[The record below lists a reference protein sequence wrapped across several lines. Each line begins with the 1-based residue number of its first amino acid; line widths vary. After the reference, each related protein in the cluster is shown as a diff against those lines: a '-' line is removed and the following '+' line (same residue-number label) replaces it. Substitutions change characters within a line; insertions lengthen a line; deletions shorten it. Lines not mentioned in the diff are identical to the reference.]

1 MPEKTTLTGNL
12 AFIALAD
19 VFQILGG
26 NNSTGVL
33 RIKSQYTP
41 NPGLIYFVNGD
52 PVNASTGS
60 LHGTEAI
67 YALFGWTEGN
77 FEFDEQAISVGHVV
91 KQGRMEIVLDALRML
106 DDGVIKKVGPPS
118 FDDSM
123 VLETGKVK
131 GSEKGGRKV
140 VTGPPLDYSHIL
152 EEEDY
157 RDGERLIKEGGHG
170 KWIWVILEGTVNIS
184 RELPPGPLT
193 VNRLGQGCFI
203 GTVTSLSF
211 LEYARSASVIAEG
224 SVRLGLIDTERLS
237 REYTS
242 LSPEFRALLISVD
255 GRLRQVTDRVVDLY
269 LKNNKGKELTKGK
282 KVIMKSGSSKK
293 QAFIVSGGEACVVGK
308 SKRGHFPLLT
318 LKKDDVFGNFP
329 FLQMGHETRSASV
342 MATDNLKV
350 SKLDVDAIQEEYD
363 NLSGTFRNLIFNA
376 STCVFST
383 TKRAYRLHEKA

>member
-1 MPEKTTLTGNL
+1 MPERTTLTGNL

-60 LHGTEAI
+60 LHGIEAI
-67 YALFGWTEGN
+67 HTLFGWTEGN
-77 FEFDEQAISVGHVV
+77 FEFDEQEINIGHVV

-118 FDDSM
+118 FDDSIT
-123 VLETGKVK
+123 LETGK
-131 GSEKGGRKV
+131 GGEKSGHKV
-140 VTGPPLDYSHIL
+140 VTGPSLDYSHIL

-184 RELPPGPLT
+184 RETPSGPLT

-224 SVRLGLIDTERLS
+224 NVRLGLIDTERLS

-255 GRLRQVTDRVVDLY
+255 GRLRQVTDRVVEFY
-269 LKNNKGKELTKGK
+269 LNQNRGKELTKGK

-293 QAFIVSGGEACVVGK
+293 QAFIIIGGEACVVGK
-308 SKRGHFPLLT
+308 SKKGHLPLLT

-342 MATDNLKV
+342 MATENLKV
-350 SKLDVDAIQEEYD
+350 SKLDVDDIQKEYE

-383 TKRAYRLHEKA
+383 TKSAYRRHEKT

>member
-1 MPEKTTLTGNL
+1 
-12 AFIALAD
+12 
-19 VFQILGG
+19 
-26 NNSTGVL
+26 
-33 RIKSQYTP
+33 
-41 NPGLIYFVNGD
+41 
-52 PVNASTGS
+52 
-60 LHGTEAI
+60 
-67 YALFGWTEGN
+67 
-77 FEFDEQAISVGHVV
+77 
-91 KQGRMEIVLDALRML
+91 ML

-118 FDDSM
+118 FDDSI
-123 VLETGKVK
+123 VLETGK
-131 GSEKGGRKV
+131 GGEKSGQKV
-140 VTGPPLDYSHIL
+140 VTGPSLDYSHIL

-170 KWIWVILEGTVNIS
+170 KWIWVILEGTVHIS
-184 RELPPGPLT
+184 RETPSGPLT

-224 SVRLGLIDTERLS
+224 NVRLGLIDTERLS

-255 GRLRQVTDRVVDLY
+255 GRLRQVTDRLVELY
-269 LKNNKGKELTKGK
+269 QNQNRGKELTKGK

-293 QAFIVSGGEACVVGK
+293 QAFVISGGEACVVGK
-308 SKRGHFPLLT
+308 SKKGHLPLLT

-342 MATDNLKV
+342 MATENLKV
-350 SKLDVDAIQEEYD
+350 SKLDVDAIQKEYE

-383 TKRAYRLHEKA
+383 TKRAYRRHEKS

>member
-1 MPEKTTLTGNL
+1 MPERTTLTGNL
-12 AFIALAD
+12 AFIALPD

-41 NPGLIYFVNGD
+41 NPGHIYFVNGD

-60 LHGTEAI
+60 LNGIEAI
-67 YALFGWTEGN
+67 HALFGWTEGN
-77 FEFDEQAISVGHVV
+77 FEFDEQEINVGHVV

-118 FDDSM
+118 FDDSIA
-123 VLETGKVK
+123 LETGK
-131 GSEKGGRKV
+131 GGEKSSHKV
-140 VTGPPLDYSHIL
+140 VTGPSLDYSHIL

-170 KWIWVILEGTVNIS
+170 KWIWVVLEGTVNIS
-184 RELPPGPLT
+184 RETPSGPLT

-224 SVRLGLIDTERLS
+224 NVRLGLMDTERLS

-242 LSPEFRALLISVD
+242 LSPEFRALLLSVD
-255 GRLRQVTDRVVDLY
+255 GRLRQVTDRVVELS
-269 LKNNKGKELTKGK
+269 LNQNRGKELTKGK
-282 KVIMKSGSSKK
+282 KVIMKSGSTKK
-293 QAFIVSGGEACVVGK
+293 QAFIISGGEACVVGK
-308 SKRGHFPLLT
+308 SKKGHLPLLT

-342 MATDNLKV
+342 MATEDLKV
-350 SKLDVDAIQEEYD
+350 SKLDVDDMEKEYE
-363 NLSGTFRNLIFNA
+363 NLTGTFRNLIFNA

-383 TKRAYRLHEKA
+383 TKRAYRRHEKT

>member
-26 NNSTGVL
+26 NSSTGVL

-52 PVNASTGS
+52 PVNASSGS
-60 LHGTEAI
+60 LQGIEAI
-67 YALFGWTEGN
+67 HTLFGWTEGN
-77 FEFDEQAISVGHVV
+77 FEFDEQEINVGHVV

-118 FDDSM
+118 FDDSI
-123 VLETGKVK
+123 VLETGK
-131 GSEKGGRKV
+131 GGEKSGHKAI
-140 VTGPPLDYSHIL
+140 TGPSLDYSHIL

-170 KWIWVILEGTVNIS
+170 KWIWVILEGIVNII
-184 RELPPGPLT
+184 RETPSGPLT

-211 LEYARSASVIAEG
+211 VEYARSASVIAEG
-224 SVRLGLIDTERLS
+224 NVRLGLIDTERLS

-255 GRLRQVTDRVVDLY
+255 GRLRQVTDRVVELY
-269 LKNNKGKELTKGK
+269 QNQNRSKELTKGK

-293 QAFIVSGGEACVVGK
+293 QAFVISEGEACVVGK
-308 SKRGHFPLLT
+308 SKKGHLPLLT
-318 LKKDDVFGNFP
+318 LKKADVFGNFP

-342 MATDNLKV
+342 MATENLKV
-350 SKLDVDAIQEEYD
+350 SKLDVDAILKEHE

-383 TKRAYRLHEKA
+383 TKRAYRRHEKS